1 MATVCHAKP
10 LFSTSPFS
18 INRQYT
24 IPKWIYSPN
33 P

>member
-1 MATVCHAKP
+1 MISAYHAKP
-10 LFSTSPFS
+10 LFSTSPLS

-24 IPKWIYSPN
+24 ITKRIYSPN